1 MPNMEN
7 NRIAADVQRIHLIA
21 VCGTGMAAL
30 AAALKDLGFD
40 VSGSDRNVYPPMST
54 FLAEKG
60 IPIHDGYR
68 PENLAPPPDLV
79 VVGNA
84 VSRDNPEVQ
93 HMIAAGLRFCSMPQA
108 VNHFLLADRK
118 PIVITGT
125 HGKTTTAALMSWM
138 LHTAELDPGFFI
150 GGILRD
156 FGSNY
161 RLGGGPFMVLEGD
174 EYDTAFFDKGPKFLH
189 YRPAIAVLTSI
200 EFDHADIFRDLNH
213 IRSAFDAFL
222 RKIPSE
228 SLLLAYD
235 EDPDVADLIAGR
247 PFRIQTCGG
256 HPGAIWRLS
265 GAAVEPPWTTFEVAR
280 RGRPYAA
287 FRTRMMGRHNLRNAL
302 SVIAAAHDIG
312 VPLAAVQRA
321 LETFGGVR
329 RRQEVRGVRR
339 GVTVI
344 DDFAHHP
351 TAVRETIKAV
361 KPFAGGGRLIAVFEP
376 RTNTSMRAVF
386 QDVYPD
392 AFDAADLVCV
402 RRPPLLKKIP
412 EGQRFSSQQLVEDLK
427 KRGKAADYFTDTDGI
442 IAFLSKE
449 AMAGDVILVMSNGG
463 FDNIHARLLERL

>member
-1 MPNMEN
+1 MPNMQN
-7 NRIAADVQRIHLIA
+7 NCIPNDVQRIHLIA
-21 VCGTGMAAL
+21 ACGTGMAAL
-30 AAALKDLGFD
+30 AAALKDRGFE

-60 IPIHDGYR
+60 IAVCDGFR
-68 PENLAPPPDLV
+68 SENLMPPPDLV

-84 VSRDNPEVQ
+84 VSRDNAEVQ
-93 HMIAAGLRFCSMPQA
+93 QMIAAGLPFCSMPQA
-108 VNHFLLADRK
+108 VNHFLLADRR
-118 PIVITGT
+118 PIVVTGT
-125 HGKTTTAALMSWM
+125 HGKTTTSALMSWM
-138 LHTAELDPGFFI
+138 LHTAALDPGFFI

-161 RLGGGPFMVLEGD
+161 RLGSGPYMVLEGD

-200 EFDHADIFRDLNH
+200 EFDHADIFRDLDH

-222 RKIPSE
+222 GKMPPE

-235 EDPDVADLIAGR
+235 EDRNVADLIAGR

-256 HPGAIWRLS
+256 HPGAFWRL
-265 GAAVEPPWTTFEVAR
+265 GEVRVKPPWTAFEVTR
-280 RGRPYAA
+280 KDRPHAA

-312 VPLAAVQRA
+312 VPLPSVQQA

-329 RRQEVRGVRR
+329 RRQEIRGVKR

-351 TAVRETIKAV
+351 TAVRETLKAV
-361 KPFAGGGRLIAVFEP
+361 KPFAAGGRLIAVFEP
-376 RTNTSMRAVF
+376 RTNTSMRTVF
-386 QDVYPD
+386 QDVYPA

-412 EGQRFSSQQLVEDLK
+412 EGQRFSSEQLVSDLK
-427 KRGKAADYFTDTDGI
+427 KKGKSADYFTDTEGI
-442 IAFLSKE
+442 IAFLSQE
-449 AMAGDVILVMSNGG
+449 ASAGDVILIMSNGG
-463 FDNIHARLLERL
+463 FDNIHTRLLERL

>member
-1 MPNMEN
+1 MEN
-7 NRIAADVQRIHLIA
+7 NRIDADVQRIHLIA

-60 IPIHDGYR
+60 IPIHDGFR

-93 HMIAAGLRFCSMPQA
+93 QMIAAGLPFCSMPQA

-189 YRPAIAVLTSI
+189 YRPAVAVLTSI
-200 EFDHADIFRDLNH
+200 EFDHADIFRDLDH

-222 RKIPSE
+222 GKMPPD

-247 PFRIQTCGG
+247 PYRVQTCGG
-256 HPGAIWRLS
+256 HADAFWRLS
-265 GAAVEPPWTTFEVAR
+265 EVAVEPPWTTFEVAR
-280 RGRPYAA
+280 RGRPYAV

-302 SVIAAAHDIG
+302 AVIAAAHDIG
-312 VPLAAVQRA
+312 VPLPAVQRA

-329 RRQEVRGVRR
+329 RRQEIRGVRR

-351 TAVRETIKAV
+351 TAVRETLKAV
-361 KPFAGGGRLIAVFEP
+361 KPFAAGGRLIAVFEP
-376 RTNTSMRAVF
+376 RTNTSMRTVF
-386 QDVYPD
+386 QDVYPA

-402 RRPPLLKKIP
+402 RRPPLLEKIP
-412 EGQRFSSQQLVEDLK
+412 EGQRFSSERLVEDLK
-427 KRGKAADYFTDTDGI
+427 KRGKSADYFTDTDGI

-449 AMAGDVILVMSNGG
+449 AVAGDVILIMSNGG